1 MNSLYIGPNNSEWAQ
16 MNRPVSLAAAK
27 WSRGFL
33 AALSKVTNVTA
44 LCHTYEIAWPKGK
57 VFWRGYDERLYPKGW
72 TCEAVSYPVLKF
84 VREWWWRIA
93 YSVKARRIIKEKKID
108 VVLIY
113 NCYETWQ
120 VPVLRSIKKAF
131 PNVKVVPIILDG
143 DDPRRDNWGWMR
155 RAAKYSDAF
164 IVMSW
169 WIYQNI
175 PANIGKASYHF
186 DGGADGWR
194 GIRNERCGMRDEKI
208 LVHTGALDEWRG
220 LDFMME
226 VVRRMTTRRKD
237 VKFIFCGKSSEKV
250 LRDVFN
256 SNPQVELPGFVSEE
270 EMARICNSADIL
282 LNVRDPKHPDN
293 ILNYPSKLPHYL
305 SFGRPVVS
313 TRLQSLSPDYGEV
326 VNFAKDDNVEAYIA
340 KVEELLS
347 WGTERKATEY
357 SKIKVWFES
366 RKSWD
371 VMISGLVAWLEK
383 VVCSR

>member
-1 MNSLYIGPNNSEWAQ
+1 
-16 MNRPVSLAAAK
+16 
-27 WSRGFL
+27 
-33 AALSKVTNVTA
+33 
-44 LCHTYEIAWPKGK
+44 
-57 VFWRGYDERLYPKGW
+57 
-72 TCEAVSYPVLKF
+72 

-131 PNVKVVPIILDG
+131 SNVKVVPIILDG

-164 IVMSW
+164 IAMSW

-175 PANIGKASYHF
+175 PLNIGRPSYHF
-186 DGGADGWR
+186 DGGSDVWR
-194 GIRNERCGMRDEKI
+194 GMRNEICGMRDEKI

-226 VVRRMTTRRKD
+226 VVKRMTARRND

-326 VNFAKDDNVEAYIA
+326 VNFTEDDNVEAYIA

-371 VMISGLVAWLEK
+371 VMISGLVAWLK
-383 VVCSR
+383 GIVSG